1 MKNKEKYD
9 LRKLEF
15 PWSYNS
21 YYGTCG
27 ISVLYGNKCI
37 AKLAGK
43 GYSPIHVIM
52 DWLESECGEND

>member
-9 LRKLEF
+9 LRKLDF
-15 PWSYNS
+15 RWKYDSYNDI
-21 YYGTCG
+21 CG

-37 AKLAGK
+37 AILAGK

-52 DWLESECGEND
+52 EWLESEDK